1 MATSIKPS
9 DEELVHAAQQGRQEA
24 FNVLFERYLPLV
36 HNRVRYVV
44 PEQDA
49 EDVTQEVFI
58 AAIRSLRNFRG
69 ESLFST
75 WLRTLTNRQ
84 VADYYR
90 RRKPTIGFANAYPGR
105 EDFEEVTA
113 LVAENS
119 DYSLEER
126 VALRQALLNLP
137 SNYQEI
143 ILLRFVEGLQFNEIA
158 QLQNQSLE
166 ATKSTFRRAI
176 SALQNQWDKN
186 DA

>member
-1 MATSIKPS
+1 MATPTKPS
-9 DEELVHAAQQGRQEA
+9 DEDLVHAAQQGRQEA

-49 EDVTQEVFI
+49 EDVTQEVFV
-58 AAIRSLRNFRG
+58 AAIRSLRSFRG

-90 RRKPTIGFANAYPGR
+90 RRKPSLGFADTNPR
-105 EDFEEVTA
+105 HEDFEEVTA

-119 DYSLEER
+119 DNSLEER
-126 VALRQALLNLP
+126 VALRQALLKLP
-137 SNYQEI
+137 ANYQEI

-176 SALQNQWDKN
+176 SALQSQWENKN
-186 DA
+186 A